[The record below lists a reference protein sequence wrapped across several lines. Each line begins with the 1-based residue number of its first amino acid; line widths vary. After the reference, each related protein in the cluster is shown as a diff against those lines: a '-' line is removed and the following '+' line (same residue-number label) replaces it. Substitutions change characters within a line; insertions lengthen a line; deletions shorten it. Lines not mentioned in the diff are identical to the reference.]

1 MTPVLLRRYLDLF
14 DYTRR
19 TVPGRFKI
27 ACSVGPCLSKA
38 FFHKLP
44 SEYILHVCSLQ
55 QMLTS
60 LSTMLLAQPTERM
73 PQQRV

>member
-27 ACSVGPCLSKA
+27 ACSVGPLKKGQSI
-38 FFHKLP
+38 LP
-44 SEYILHVCSLQ
+44 QASL
-55 QMLTS
+55 
-60 LSTMLLAQPTERM
+60 
-73 PQQRV
+73 